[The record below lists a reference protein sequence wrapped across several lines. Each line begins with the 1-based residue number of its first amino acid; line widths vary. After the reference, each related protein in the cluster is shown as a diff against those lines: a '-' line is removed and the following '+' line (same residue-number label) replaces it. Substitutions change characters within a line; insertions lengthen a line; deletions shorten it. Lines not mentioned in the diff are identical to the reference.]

1 MRHHPTGKDAA
12 GKYLDPWFRAG
23 FCHSHHV
30 LVHDDWKTHRVE
42 DGEYRSTFLEWLQV
56 CLSRVA
62 VTVGRMAGSDPQDP
76 LRVFL
81 ADLATW
87 LAQSAVKLAQAIE
100 ALDRTCPAWR
110 QSPDV

>member
-1 MRHHPTGKDAA
+1 
-12 GKYLDPWFRAG
+12 
-23 FCHSHHV
+23 
-30 LVHDDWKTHRVE
+30 
-42 DGEYRSTFLEWLQV
+42 
-56 CLSRVA
+56 
-62 VTVGRMAGSDPQDP
+62 MAGSDPQDP